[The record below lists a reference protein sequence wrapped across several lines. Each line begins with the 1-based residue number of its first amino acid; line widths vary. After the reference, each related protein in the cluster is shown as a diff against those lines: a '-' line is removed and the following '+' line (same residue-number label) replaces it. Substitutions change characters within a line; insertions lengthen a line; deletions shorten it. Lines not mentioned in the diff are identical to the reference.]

1 MSDSCDLTDCSPPG
15 FSVHRDSPDKNTGV
29 GCHGLLQGIFLLPRL
44 LHLLHWQA
52 GSLPLALPG
61 KSKNLICY
69 FYKYKFYWYK
79 ECIAHN
85 LNIRIEYS
93 VQLLSCAPLFATA
106 WTTAFQASL
115 SFMICQS
122 SLKVMSVE
130 SVMLSNNLILC
141 CPLLLLPSIFPIIRV
156 FSYEL
161 ALYVRW
167 SKYWSFS
174 FSISPSYEYSGLISF
189 NIDWF
194 DLLPVQGALKSLLH
208 TTFQKHQFLGTQHS
222 CGPTLTSI
230 HDSWKNHSYRSCCQ
244 QSDVS
249 AYLRL
254 LIFLL
259 AILIPAVIHPALHSA
274 WWTLHIS

>member
-1 MSDSCDLTDCSPPG
+1 MP
-15 FSVHRDSPDKNTGV
+15 
-29 GCHGLLQGIFLLPRL
+29 
-44 LHLLHWQA
+44 
-52 GSLPLALPG
+52 
-61 KSKNLICY
+61 SKY
-69 FYKYKFYWYK
+69 
-79 ECIAHN
+79 
-85 LNIRIEYS
+85 
-93 VQLLSCAPLFATA
+93 
-106 WTTAFQASL
+106 
-115 SFMICQS
+115 
-122 SLKVMSVE
+122 
-130 SVMLSNNLILC
+130 LILC
-141 CPLLLLPSIFPIIRV
+141 HHPLLLLPSIFPIIRV

-259 AILIPAVIHPALHSA
+259 AILIPACNSSSLAFLMMYSAYKLNKQVTIKSLAVILSSCN
-274 WWTLHIS
+274 LELFC